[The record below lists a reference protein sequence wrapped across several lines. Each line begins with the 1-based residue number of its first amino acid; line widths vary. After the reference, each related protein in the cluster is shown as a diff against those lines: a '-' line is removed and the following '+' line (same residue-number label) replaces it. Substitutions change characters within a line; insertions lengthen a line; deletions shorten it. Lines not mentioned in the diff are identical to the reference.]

1 MMKLK
6 YVYIKKNLR
15 TNTID
20 LLYYPIELAEHCR
33 VWPLILLLGAAV
45 QSLTIMLSSFKIV
58 RQPFGEMSIWH
69 QFESLC
75 IHLISTGGFSYHSL
89 QSVVISTCYNFLRI
103 TLTIPFMLPI
113 LLLHQ
118 YKRSLHGDG
127 QYGKCGVG
135 EKKKHQDD

>member
-20 LLYYPIELAEHCR
+20 WLFWLIIDWLLYHWLYYPIELAEHCR
-33 VWPLILLLGAAV
+33 VWPFILLLGAAV

-89 QSVVISTCYNFLRI
+89 QSVVISYFLGTCYNFLRI
-103 TLTIPFMLPI
+103 TLTITFMLPI

-118 YKRSLHGDG
+118 
-127 QYGKCGVG
+127 
-135 EKKKHQDD
+135 